1 MPNNIAIIGSSGTLG
16 TAFVQALSSKY
27 PDATIHALS
36 RQHQPGCTNNV
47 INVQLDYLDEASLKQ
62 AASQASAVA
71 PLDLAIV
78 ASGILHTP
86 GIMPEKSLRD
96 ISADKF
102 MQLYQANT
110 IVPALMA
117 KYFVP
122 ALNKKHRSVFAAL
135 SARVGSISD
144 NRLGGWYAYRA
155 SKAAL
160 NMIIKNV
167 AIETQRT
174 NKQAIVCALHPGT
187 VDSPL
192 SEPFQKNVP
201 EGKLFTADY
210 SVACMLQVLDSLTS
224 SDSGK
229 IFAWDGKEVVP

>member
-1 MPNNIAIIGSSGTLG
+1 MPNNIAIIGSSGTIG

-36 RQHQPGCTNNV
+36 RQQQSTSTNNV
-47 INVQLDYLDEASLKQ
+47 INIQLDYLDETSLKE
-62 AASQASAVA
+62 AASQASVSI
-71 PLDLAIV
+71 PLDLVIV
-78 ASGILHTP
+78 AVGILHSD

-96 ISADKF
+96 VTADKF
-102 MQLYQANT
+102 MQLYQINT
-110 IVPALMA
+110 VVPALIA
-117 KYFVP
+117 KHFVP
-122 ALNKKHRSVFAAL
+122 VLNKKQRSVFAVL

-160 NMIIKNV
+160 NMIVKNV
-167 AIETQRT
+167 AIETLRT
-174 NKQAIVCALHPGT
+174 NRQAIVCALHPGT

-201 EGKLFTADY
+201 KDKLFTADY
-210 SVACMLQVLDSLTS
+210 SVACMLQVLDSMTD

-229 IFAWDGKEVVP
+229 IFAWDGKEVAP

>member
-1 MPNNIAIIGSSGTLG
+1 M
-16 TAFVQALSSKY
+16 
-27 PDATIHALS
+27 
-36 RQHQPGCTNNV
+36 
-47 INVQLDYLDEASLKQ
+47 
-62 AASQASAVA
+62 A
-71 PLDLAIV
+71 PLDLVIV
-78 ASGILHTP
+78 ASGILHAP

-102 MQLYQANT
+102 MQLYQANA
-110 IVPALMA
+110 IVLALIA

-122 ALNKKHRSVFAAL
+122 ALSKKHRSVFAAL

-144 NRLGGWYAYRA
+144 NRLGGWYACRA

-160 NMIIKNV
+160 NMTIKNV

>member
-1 MPNNIAIIGSSGTLG
+1 MPNNIAIIGSSGTMG
-16 TAFVQALSSKY
+16 TAFVRALSSKY

-36 RQHQPGCTNNV
+36 RQQQSTSTNNV
-47 INVQLDYLDEASLKQ
+47 INIQLDYLDETSLKE
-62 AASQASAVA
+62 AASQASVSI
-71 PLDLAIV
+71 PLDLVIV
-78 ASGILHTP
+78 AVGILHTD

-96 ISADKF
+96 VSADKF
-102 MQLYQANT
+102 MQLYQINT
-110 IVPALMA
+110 VVPALIA
-117 KYFVP
+117 KHFVP
-122 ALNKKHRSVFAAL
+122 VLNKKQRSVFAVL

-160 NMIIKNV
+160 NMIVKNV

-174 NKQAIVCALHPGT
+174 NRQAIVCALHPGT

-201 EGKLFTADY
+201 KDKLFTADY
-210 SVACMLQVLDSLTS
+210 SVACMLQVLDSMTD

-229 IFAWDGKEVVP
+229 IFAWDGKEVAP